1 MTAEQFITA
10 PGKQGARRDQR
21 MKRRSLLTGA
31 MAGLGLSSCG
41 YHVAGK
47 ADLLPKEIQSIG
59 VPPFTNPTTRY
70 KLTEKLPQ
78 AIERELRA
86 RTKYQVLPDRNG
98 ADAVI
103 EGNIA
108 TVLAFPTVFDPTSG
122 RAAGVQMQVVIGV
135 RLVQTPGGK
144 VLYNNAAMNFRQVY
158 EISTDPQAYFD
169 ESTPA
174 FDRLSRDVAMTVVTA
189 ILENF

>member
-1 MTAEQFITA
+1 
-10 PGKQGARRDQR
+10 
-21 MKRRSLLTGA
+21 MKRRTLLTGA

-122 RAAGVQMQVVIGV
+122 RAAGVQMQVVLGV
-135 RLVQTPGGK
+135 RLVQTTGGK